1 MSGIFFY
8 LWKKWGR
15 TDFCSRPAA
24 FSTVTVLPDDF
35 RKKSEKKYTADV
47 VAFFTKKLMVNTE
60 YFWWHFWQKFSSASQ
75 FYVALLSLDD
85 FDANLGTI
93 ANKLEESPLLT
104 ILCVGRKYLWYT

>member
-47 VAFFTKKLMVNTE
+47 VAFFTKKSMVNTE

-85 FDANLGTI
+85 FA
-93 ANKLEESPLLT
+93 LLQKRT
-104 ILCVGRKYLWYT
+104 

>member
-47 VAFFTKKLMVNTE
+47 VAFFTKKSMVNTE

-85 FDANLGTI
+85 FGSNVAPK
-93 ANKLEESPLLT
+93 KLKLIDGADTSVFLQIE
-104 ILCVGRKYLWYT
+104 

>member
-85 FDANLGTI
+85 FGFE
-93 ANKLEESPLLT
+93 KF
-104 ILCVGRKYLWYT
+104 YLFIVAAAVASVQKQI

>member
-85 FDANLGTI
+85 FDPNQTLE
-93 ANKLEESPLLT
+93 NKNIGEFT
-104 ILCVGRKYLWYT
+104 AKI